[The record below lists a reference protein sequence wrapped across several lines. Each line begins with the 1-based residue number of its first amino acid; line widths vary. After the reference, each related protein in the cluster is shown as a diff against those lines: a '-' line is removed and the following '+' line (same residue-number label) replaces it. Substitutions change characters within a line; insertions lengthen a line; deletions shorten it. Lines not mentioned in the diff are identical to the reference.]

1 MSLAMSLMIEA
12 PSSAAIALCVRS
24 RPMRSKTR
32 RSRRVSGCAG
42 ERLFTTTISLR
53 RTLYVRQSGPYDHAV
68 NARRGKEMA
77 KIEAEMTIARPADE
91 VWAVAADTLGHPKW
105 MTVES
110 AEALK
115 GDGSHEGD
123 RGRERA
129 RMGPM
134 KFESEFTVSEA
145 VPGRRITW
153 RVDSGPPYDGH
164 FFLELTPIDASTSRA
179 RYGAEL
185 RMKGLMRLLAP
196 FMGGEAKSEIA
207 NELAKLKA
215 VVESGGR

>member
-1 MSLAMSLMIEA
+1 
-12 PSSAAIALCVRS
+12 
-24 RPMRSKTR
+24 
-32 RSRRVSGCAG
+32 
-42 ERLFTTTISLR
+42 
-53 RTLYVRQSGPYDHAV
+53 
-68 NARRGKEMA
+68 MA
-77 KIEAEMTIARPADE
+77 KAEAEITIARPAEE
-91 VWAVAADTLGHPKW
+91 VWAVAADTSRHPRW

-115 GDGSHEGD
+115 GDGSHQGD

-134 KFESEFTVSEA
+134 SFTSEFTVTEA
-145 VPGRRITW
+145 VPGRRIVW

-164 FFLELTPIDASTSRA
+164 FFLVLTPLDASATRA

-185 RMKGLMRLLAP
+185 RMKGFMRLLEP
-196 FMGGEAKSEIA
+196 FMGGEAKSEVA

-215 VVESGGR
+215 LVESGGR

>member
-1 MSLAMSLMIEA
+1 
-12 PSSAAIALCVRS
+12 
-24 RPMRSKTR
+24 
-32 RSRRVSGCAG
+32 
-42 ERLFTTTISLR
+42 
-53 RTLYVRQSGPYDHAV
+53 
-68 NARRGKEMA
+68 MA
-77 KIEAEMTIARPADE
+77 KVEAEMTIARPAEE
-91 VWAVAADTLGHPKW
+91 VWAVAADTLRHPRW

-123 RGRERA
+123 RGRERG

-134 KFESEFTVSEA
+134 SFMGEFTVTEA
-145 VPGRRITW
+145 MPGQRITW

-164 FFLELTPIDASTSRA
+164 FFLELTPIDASTTRA
-179 RYGAEL
+179 RYGADL
-185 RMKGLMRLLAP
+185 RMKGLMRLLEP

-215 VVESGGR
+215 LVESSGR

>member
-42 ERLFTTTISLR
+42 ERLFTTTIRLR
-53 RTLYVRQSGPYDHAV
+53 RTLYVRQSDYDHAV
-68 NARRGKEMA
+68 NAPTGEREMA

-91 VWAVAADTLGHPKW
+91 VWAVAADTLRHPRW

-153 RVDSGPPYDGH
+153 RVDSGPPYDGR